1 MFRRRDPLQFWARAR
16 EVLSPRKGWARGFEY
31 LSKRMQ
37 RLPDTPHRIALG
49 FACGVQASF
58 TPFFGFHFIVSAAFA
73 LLVRG
78 NLLASATGTFF
89 GNPLTF
95 PIIAVASMELGQ
107 TMTGLRIETPEDGL
121 SFGWLWDNLDAIFVP
136 YLVGGF
142 LPGLATSTLCYLLLR
157 PLVAAYQ
164 DRRRRKLMARAKD
177 RMKRAVAA
185 RRDKAEARAAARA
198 NDGGAAAPDGG

>member
-1 MFRRRDPLQFWARAR
+1 MFRRRDPVDFWNRTR

-31 LSKRMQ
+31 LGKRMQ

-58 TPFFGFHFIVSAAFA
+58 TPFFGFHFIVAGAFA
-73 LLVRG
+73 FLVRG

-95 PIIAVASMELGQ
+95 PIIAWSSIHLGRWA
-107 TMTGLRIETPEDGL
+107 TGLEIETPEAGL
-121 SFGWLWDNLDAIFVP
+121 SFGWLWDNIDAIFVP
-136 YLVGGF
+136 YLVGGIA
-142 LPGLATSTLCYLLLR
+142 PGLIISTLCYLLLR

-164 DRRRRKLMARAKD
+164 DRRRTKLMTRAKE

-185 RRDKAEARAAARA
+185 RREKAAAKAAEARAGK
-198 NDGGAAAPDGG
+198 GGTAS